1 MLREL
6 SILAIFITANIVTWQ
21 ERFIHFLAK
30 QYASK
35 HILDILTKIHLVQF
49 TTFQQPEHKRQILG
63 WEVTFCLKPIASSH
77 SDMSE
82 TSPYGYIVHVDS
94 TVRKEL
100 LTSRTLRVSPSICSA
115 WSAHILQLVSLY
127 YYKLLRTRIFARIRC
142 FSASGKF
149 GSEIC
154 FCASSSILETRFL
167 ISIVFRL
174 RDLASVNHFKQS
186 IHPFIS

>member
-63 WEVTFCLKPIASSH
+63 
-77 SDMSE
+77 
-82 TSPYGYIVHVDS
+82 
-94 TVRKEL
+94 
-100 LTSRTLRVSPSICSA
+100 
-115 WSAHILQLVSLY
+115 
-127 YYKLLRTRIFARIRC
+127 
-142 FSASGKF
+142 
-149 GSEIC
+149 
-154 FCASSSILETRFL
+154 
-167 ISIVFRL
+167 
-174 RDLASVNHFKQS
+174 
-186 IHPFIS
+186 